1 MPRKLVSD
9 PLVKKPNAALLE
21 RLAKTRLQPSLV
33 VRCTCVGGTFANI
46 EVAWTTLLVDGT
58 LRIVCDGNRDITS
71 LLAID
76 EVALK
81 ASGTVDLQGVGLHVL
96 DAAGQFLAR
105 LVPLGTIALEASGSV
120 YMPY

>member
-21 RLAKTRLQPSLV
+21 KIAKTRLRPSLV
-33 VRCTCVGGTFANI
+33 VQCGAVGGTFAHVEI
-46 EVAWTTLLVDGT
+46 AWTTLLVDGT
-58 LRIVCDGNRDITS
+58 LRVVCDGNLDITS
-71 LLAID
+71 LLEVD
-76 EVALK
+76 ETTLT
-81 ASGTVDLQGVGLHVL
+81 ASGTVDLKGVGLHVI
-96 DAAGQFLAR
+96 DATGQFLSR